1 MTELR
6 SPLLA
11 QVVAWLVQPGAEVAA
26 GEVLVILEAMKME
39 HEVRAPG
46 AGRLQ
51 GHFFAVGE
59 MVQEGDLLSNV
70 ELTKKE
76 IRGLQPDLIGGF
88 KYKVQQCAV

>member
-6 SPLLA
+6 SPLQA
-11 QVVAWLVQPGAEVAA
+11 QVVAWLVQPGAEVVA

-51 GHFFAVGE
+51 SHFFAVGE

-70 ELTKKE
+70 ERLWQ
-76 IRGLQPDLIGGF
+76 IPPGPQPDSETADAAPARSSGN
-88 KYKVQQCAV
+88 